1 MYLQNSIT
9 KTEEKEPINEKMNIY
24 EKKVPE
30 INACR
35 KTFINVKNN
44 TCLMGKTY
52 KDNIIPILAIPNL
65 INGIGFGMAYSIID
79 KNMHKAAKNAIFL

>member
-1 MYLQNSIT
+1 MYLLNNIANTDANEPT
-9 KTEEKEPINEKMNIY
+9 KEKIKIY